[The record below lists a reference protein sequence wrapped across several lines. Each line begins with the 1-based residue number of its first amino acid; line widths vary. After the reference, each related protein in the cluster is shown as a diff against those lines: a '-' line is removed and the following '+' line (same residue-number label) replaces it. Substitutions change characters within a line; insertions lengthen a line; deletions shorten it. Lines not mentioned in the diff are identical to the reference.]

1 MFKKLFSLTL
11 CLCLA
16 LTFAACGT
24 EEPVA
29 EPPVQTEPVETAPT
43 LLANP
48 LTGVLNLD
56 PAKQNYRPVAVMIDN
71 DSVAQKNAQAGVQA
85 ADIVYE
91 TEVEGGITRLMAVFA
106 DVSLAPQIGDVRSAR
121 VQFLELATGHNAIY
135 VHHGRDEEYCGPRM
149 KQLGTDNFVLGTNNC
164 GWRHTYGSATNW
176 QNLYTTGEKL
186 AACLKDSKWK
196 LTADNIPSW
205 QKFTAKSVA
214 LTDGTA
220 AKVTVEF
227 NGASTSYFTYN
238 AEKKCYVKT
247 SKSAQNKCVVTGASY
262 DFNNVFVLK
271 TDMSYYPNGKH
282 RKISFNSGSGYYFVN
297 GTYEEIK
304 WKKGDAKDPIVITKA
319 DGTALTVQAG
329 NSWVCFASKDS
340 KTKIEPMPEATTDVA
355 TQTPKN

>member
-1 MFKKLFSLTL
+1 MFKKFISLFLVVCLTL
-11 CLCLA
+11 TL
-16 LTFAACGT
+16 AACGAEQPV
-24 EEPVA
+24 EETPA
-29 EPPVQTEPVETAPT
+29 QKEPVEAAPV
-43 LLANP
+43 LSANP

-56 PAKQNYRPVAVMIDN
+56 PAKENYRPVAVMIDN
-71 DSVAQKNAQAGVQA
+71 DSVAQKNAQAGVYA

-106 DVSLAPQIGDVRSAR
+106 DISKAPQIGDVRSAR

-196 LTADNIPSW
+196 LTADSVPAW
-205 QKFTAKSVA
+205 QKFTSESVS

-227 NGASTSYFTYN
+227 GGASTSYFTYN

-247 SKSAQNKCVVTGASY
+247 SKSAQNKCIITGKSY

-271 TDMSYYPNGKH
+271 TDMGYYPNGKH
-282 RKISFNSGSGYYFVN
+282 RKISFNSGSGYYFVG

-304 WKKGDAKDPIVITKA
+304 WKKGDAKDPLVITKK
-319 DGTALTVQAG
+319 DGTTLTVQAG
-329 NSWVCFASKDS
+329 NSWVCFVKKDA
-340 KTKIEPMPEATTDVA
+340 KIKIEPMPEAA
-355 TQTPKN
+355 TEGATNN